1 MTNVQLSFLA
11 YLGSFSVNPARL
23 GGSILQKS
31 ANFFLKYG
39 KIHKLPNRYVSNY
52 RIKHPQI
59 TELRKNICLYQKK
72 VLPLQSQI
80 QILMAYKERIVDKLL
95 LRRLAGKG
103 AVQIEGPKWCG
114 KTTTAKQVAKSV
126 LDLGDAEVLQQSK
139 QLIEISSKTLLQG
152 DTPRLID
159 EWQTLP
165 TLWDAIRSEVD
176 RRNEFGQF
184 ILTGS
189 SVLPQPNATIHSGTG
204 RFAHVRMRPM
214 SLFESGEGNA
224 VISISALFD
233 GEEYAPAQNHLVL
246 EDIAFLLCRGGW
258 PQTTFLE
265 GNVALDQAFDFVD
278 SVVERDIQR
287 VDGVERSA
295 ERARRLLRS
304 YARNI
309 AQQVSL
315 KTIRTDMLNNDTA
328 TLDEDTVA
336 DYIKSLKRLYVVEDL
351 EAWNPN
357 LRSKAAIRT
366 SDTRHLV
373 DPSIGTAVLGVGP
386 TDLMKDLDSFGLFFE
401 NMAIRDLRV
410 YAEALDGRVYHY
422 RDSDGLEC
430 DAVLHR
436 RNGSYGLIE
445 VKLGGETQIEE
456 AAITLNKLEAK
467 IDTTRM
473 SNPSFKMVLT
483 AVGKYALKRKDGVY
497 VVPIGC
503 LKP

>member
-1 MTNVQLSFLA
+1 
-11 YLGSFSVNPARL
+11 
-23 GGSILQKS
+23 
-31 ANFFLKYG
+31 
-39 KIHKLPNRYVSNY
+39 
-52 RIKHPQI
+52 
-59 TELRKNICLYQKK
+59 
-72 VLPLQSQI
+72 
-80 QILMAYKERIVDKLL
+80 MAYKERVADKLL

-114 KTTTAKQVAKSV
+114 KTTTAKQLAKSV
-126 LDLGDAEVLQQSK
+126 LDLGDTEVLQESR
-139 QLIEISSKTLLQG
+139 QLIEINSKALLSG
-152 DTPRLID
+152 ETPRLID

-165 TLWDAIRSEVD
+165 SLWDSIRSEVD

-189 SVLPQPNATIHSGTG
+189 SVLPDPAATIHSGTG
-204 RFAHVRMRPM
+204 RFGYVRMRPM

-224 VISISALFD
+224 SISIAGLFNGD
-233 GEEYAPAQNHLVL
+233 DYDISLNHLQL
-246 EDIAFLLCRGGW
+246 EDIAYLICRGGW
-258 PQTTFLE
+258 PQTTFLQGE
-265 GNVALDQAFDFVD
+265 VALDQAVDYVD
-278 SVVERDIQR
+278 SVVERDIRR

-295 ERARRLLRS
+295 DRARRLLRS

-315 KTIRTDMLNNDTA
+315 KTIQADILNNDTT
-328 TLDEDTVA
+328 TLNEDTIA
-336 DYIKSLKRLYVVEDL
+336 DYIKALKRLYVIEDL
-351 EAWNPN
+351 AAWNPN

-373 DPSIGTAVLGVGP
+373 DPSIGTAILGIGP
-386 TDLMKDLDSFGLFFE
+386 KDLVNDLETFGLFFE
-401 NMAIRDLRV
+401 NMVVRDLRV
-410 YAEALDGRVYHY
+410 YAEALDGHLYHY
-422 RDSDGLEC
+422 RDSDNLEC

-445 VKLGGETQIEE
+445 VKLGGETKIAE
-456 AAITLNKLEAK
+456 AADTLNRLENK

-473 SNPSFKMVLT
+473 PNPAFKMVVT
-483 AVGKYALKRKDGVY
+483 AVGKYAYRRKEDGVY